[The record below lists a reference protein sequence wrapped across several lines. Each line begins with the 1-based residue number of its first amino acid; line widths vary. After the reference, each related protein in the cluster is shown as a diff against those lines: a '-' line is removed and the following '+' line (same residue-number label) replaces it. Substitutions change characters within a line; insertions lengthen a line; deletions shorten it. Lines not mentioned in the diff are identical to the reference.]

1 MLSREE
7 VKHIAQLARIGLE
20 DTEIEKFRT
29 DLSAVLDSFAELQK
43 ADVSSVEP
51 FELMPSVQNALRDDV
66 VRLPDSDE
74 RARIISLFPRKEGN
88 ALKVKAVF

>member
-1 MLSREE
+1 MLSKEE

-20 DTEIEKFRT
+20 DEEIEKFRT
-29 DLSAVLDSFAELQK
+29 DLSAVLDSFVELQR
-43 ADVSSVEP
+43 ADVSGVP
-51 FELMPSVQNALRDDV
+51 AFELMPGMANALRDDTQK
-66 VRLPDSDE
+66 LPDSDE